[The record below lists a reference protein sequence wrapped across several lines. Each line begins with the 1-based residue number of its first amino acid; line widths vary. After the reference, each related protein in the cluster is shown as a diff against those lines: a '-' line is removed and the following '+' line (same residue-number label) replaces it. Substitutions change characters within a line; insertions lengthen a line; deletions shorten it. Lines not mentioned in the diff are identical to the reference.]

1 MVHQN
6 RAKCQKREVDYL
18 EMNIGRSRPQPKGK
32 SRTKKLDIVEALR
45 EPSETQL
52 AAYRIQED
60 HHNNLPGEVIGI
72 AIKTEIKSEI
82 KIEMEK
88 VNMRNKYKG
97 SIMPMNPNYI
107 HPDGTPCKHARRE
120 SSKLPDLP
128 QVDDTPY
135 DSLNSGLHVET
146 PDNANAITF
155 ISMPTSSVMP
165 NTGPSPTQSSEKDSV
180 NRLPV
185 ETSRP
190 NNKSPI
196 MTTNTEINS
205 ETNEGNGLHVET
217 NMNIHTETTEQNN
230 RLPAEMSETNIA
242 NTLSSCMCND
252 GMLRPK

>member
-1 MVHQN
+1 M
-6 RAKCQKREVDYL
+6 
-18 EMNIGRSRPQPKGK
+18 
-32 SRTKKLDIVEALR
+32 
-45 EPSETQL
+45 
-52 AAYRIQED
+52 
-60 HHNNLPGEVIGI
+60 IGI

-107 HPDGTPCKHARRE
+107 HPDGIPCKRARRE
-120 SSKLPDLP
+120 ASKLSDLP

-135 DSLNSGLHVET
+135 DSLNSGLHVEI
-146 PDNANAITF
+146 PDNANAITST
-155 ISMPTSSVMP
+155 SMPTSSVMP

-180 NRLPV
+180 NGLPV
-185 ETSRP
+185 ETSPP

-196 MTTNTEINS
+196 MTTNTEINI

-230 RLPAEMSETNIA
+230 RLPAEMSETNIT
-242 NTLSSCMCND
+242 NTLSSCVNNNITNTPNEKTSETEGSTTKSGLPVETVNIMDKKSLETETND
-252 GMLRPK
+252 NDTVNDTALGLIMLHEHDNTGYDNLLEKI